1 MKRLENKVAIIT
13 GAASGFGA
21 ADARLFAKEG
31 AKVVLTDIDE
41 ENLNQVTDGITQE
54 NGEAM
59 CVILDVT
66 SPDDWQKVVNKTT
79 AEFGGIDILVNN
91 AGIAS
96 QAPFLESNYETYKK
110 IIDVN
115 LNSHYLGIMAV
126 APSMIE
132 RKGGSI
138 INMSS
143 TVGMVALPGGDP
155 GYTTSK
161 GGSRALTKQA
171 AAELIGFNIRV
182 NSIHPGLFKTAMTKN
197 QGLLDNPEI
206 YSQLTQAIPIK
217 RFGEPEEIANVAL
230 FLASDESS
238 YMVGSELVVDGGL
251 IVI

>member
-13 GAASGFGA
+13 GAASGMGA

-41 ENLNQVTDGITQE
+41 ENLKQVTDEITQE
-54 NGEAM
+54 GGVAM
-59 CVILDVT
+59 HITLDVT
-66 SPDDWQKVVNKTT
+66 SPDDWQKVVEKTT

-96 QAPFLESNYETYKK
+96 QSPFLESNYETFKK
-110 IIDVN
+110 IMDVN
-115 LNSHYLGIMAV
+115 LNSHYIGIKAV

-138 INMSS
+138 INISS
-143 TVGMVALPGGDP
+143 TVGMTALPGGDP

-182 NSIHPGLFKTAMTKN
+182 NSIHPGLIKSSMTKK
-197 QGLLDNPEI
+197 QGLLTPEI

-251 IVI
+251 III

>member
-41 ENLNQVTDGITQE
+41 KKLKQVTEEITQK
-54 NGEAM
+54 GGVAICM
-59 CVILDVT
+59 TLDVT
-66 SPDDWQKVVNKTT
+66 STDDWQKVVDKTT

-96 QAPFLESNYETYKK
+96 QSSFLESNYETFKK
-110 IIDVN
+110 IMDVN
-115 LNSHYLGIMAV
+115 LNSHYIGIKAV

-138 INMSS
+138 VNMSS
-143 TVGMVALPGGDP
+143 TIGMVALPGGDP

-182 NSIHPGLFKTAMTKN
+182 NSIHPGLFKTTMTEN
-197 QGLLDNPEI
+197 QGLLNPEVQNHL
-206 YSQLTQAIPIK
+206 SQ
-217 RFGEPEEIANVAL
+217 ANP
-230 FLASDESS
+230 F
-238 YMVGSELVVDGGL
+238 
-251 IVI
+251 